1 MFFSY
6 INVYMNIY
14 WRKARIISFSFSF
27 QKRDMLTGNEE
38 ITQVISNSDI
48 LDRLGRAGTE
58 KN

>member
-1 MFFSY
+1 
-6 INVYMNIY
+6 
-14 WRKARIISFSFSF
+14 
-27 QKRDMLTGNEE
+27 MLTGNEE